1 MEPLNIYTYS
11 ICYLLVFLFTGF
23 AKQQLSNRFFDQ
35 TGKLAKNKLLA
46 ISLQFIGII
55 FFGLAPILMVRE
67 ATVLQIPF
75 QVTTNGYLWC
85 ALAVAILLISLSAYH
100 AGTPIKL
107 KAQQV
112 NAISVSYGYSYFLF
126 RVVFLC
132 AYELFFRGFLLFDLQ
147 VSMGSIAAISIST
160 LLTVAIH
167 VFNNK
172 KEMLAC
178 IPFGIVLSLL
188 CLGFRAVWPAMIL
201 HASLSLWYEIPVALQ
216 FSKPQKSIV

>member
-1 MEPLNIYTYS
+1 MESINIYTYS

-23 AKQQLSNRFFDQ
+23 TKHHKSNRFFDQ
-35 TGKLAKNKLLA
+35 KGNLAKNKLLA

-55 FFGLAPILMVRE
+55 FFGLAPILLVPE
-67 ATVLQIPF
+67 AIVLQIPF
-75 QVTTNGYLWC
+75 QVKTNGYLWC
-85 ALAVAILLISLSAYH
+85 SLAVTILLISLSAFH
-100 AGTPIKL
+100 ASNAIKL
-107 KAQQV
+107 KVQQF
-112 NAISVSYGYSYFLF
+112 NAIPVIYGYSYFLF
-126 RVVFLC
+126 RVIFLC

-147 VSMGSIAAISIST
+147 ASMGSISAIAISS

-188 CLGFRAVWPAMIL
+188 CLGFQAVWPAMIL
-201 HASLSLWYEIPVALQ
+201 HVSLSLWYEIPVALQ
-216 FSKPQKSIV
+216 FTKSLKPIS